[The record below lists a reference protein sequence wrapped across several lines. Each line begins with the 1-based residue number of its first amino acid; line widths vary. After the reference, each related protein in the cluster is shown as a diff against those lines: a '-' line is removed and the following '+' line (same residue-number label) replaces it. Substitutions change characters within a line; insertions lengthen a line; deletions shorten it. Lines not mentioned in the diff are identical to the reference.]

1 MGFGGTLFK
10 TQRCSFGSPK
20 WLRKPWYGWKSH
32 SWLLKT
38 LDVKHQFSH
47 KPIHL
52 GQTKAITMAVV
63 VNGHDEISELVPPVR
78 STSWNCGCVAR
89 SRPLLHRA
97 CELNVAGLLVAPTA
111 ETMRSSTGKWYP
123 SKGATLLWAAG
134 VRLAW
139 VYKYRDDPS
148 VFKIASILFGVQNIG
163 GYWGILGVFSM
174 IMYDHWDSY
183 HLRMNWNHW
192 LSGSWVVGGI
202 SSAINQWPVQVQRKD
217 IESRS
222 QMWQTECLGLGTSA
236 GEPSFLGGPNWV
248 DPRINQDFCLG
259 VSIES
264 RIF

>member
-1 MGFGGTLFK
+1 MAMMKFPNSCHLSEAPLGIAAASREAGPF
-10 TQRCSFGSPK
+10 CIEPVSWMWPDC
-20 WLRKPWYGWKSH
+20 WLLLLPKPWD
-32 SWLLKT
+32 L
-38 LDVKHQFSH
+38 
-47 KPIHL
+47 P
-52 GQTKAITMAVV
+52 
-63 VNGHDEISELVPPVR
+63 
-78 STSWNCGCVAR
+78 
-89 SRPLLHRA
+89 
-97 CELNVAGLLVAPTA
+97 
-111 ETMRSSTGKWYP
+111 TGKWYP